1 MTRVVWPVGPHAG
14 ARRHDARGRRAAR
27 RRGLGEA
34 GRSRV
39 RGDAEGHDE
48 GEARHGREQLR
59 ARPGAGRLGR
69 RRRGGPHPAAR
80 WPSATE
86 VEQRAPGGD
95 GGLDRAQQQ
104 GEERD
109 QRAQHEHRH
118 GDAHGARR
126 GEQADEQ
133 PQVDDGD
140 PPQRTTVEPRR
151 GRAHHGRAPTEHR
164 GDQVGQRAEEQLRG
178 EADHDHRG
186 DGPVAV
192 GQRGPR
198 RAGRQSPSDE
208 EEGDDPPPEGGGDRP
223 GREDLRRGLSR
234 GPDQGAPPPGQ
245 PGGVPD
251 QPGQG
256 RGARAQGRPGREHR
270 DRGDQHRKGL
280 PGKAFGA
287 VVHPGAQHRRP
298 QGDQR
303 AGDGEPDPAEH
314 HHHRVRDE
322 HLPVPL
328 VVQAARQPGAEGRA
342 DRDARR
348 RGEVVANGDPEPP
361 RQRTPQPAPQLD
373 AVPQHRARHRR
384 RARHG
389 ERPDAGGHP
398 DQHRG
403 DPRDEQRDAAVLL
416 GAVVDLGGGLQQGLG
431 EVGAP
436 HHRGVG
442 ERAEQHQVH
451 EEPARPGYPAVH
463 EGERGGEAEPDQA
476 RAVTQRPGAAGCRR
490 GGRVH
495 GWLLVEAVR
504 TARAGGWR
512 WAGVPGA
519 PVPGGWR

>member
-1 MTRVVWPVGPHAG
+1 MPRVTTRARLATAVSSCAPDRVRGASDGVGGVGRTPRSVAS
-14 ARRHDARGRRAAR
+14 ATDVSSARRAAT
-27 RRGLGEA
+27 
-34 GRSRV
+34 
-39 RGDAEGHDE
+39 
-48 GEARHGREQLR
+48 
-59 ARPGAGRLGR
+59 ARP
-69 RRRGGPHPAAR
+69 
-80 WPSATE
+80 
-86 VEQRAPGGD
+86 
-95 GGLDRAQQQ
+95 DRAQQQ

-109 QRAQHEHRH
+109 QCAQHEHRH

-151 GRAHHGRAPTEHR
+151 CRPHHGRPPTEHR
-164 GDQVGQRAEEQLRG
+164 GDEVGQRAEEQLRG
-178 EADHDHRG
+178 EADHDDRG

-208 EEGDDPPPEGGGDRP
+208 ARGRRPAHPSAAVTDQVAKTFGGACRAGPTRARP
-223 GREDLRRGLSR
+223 HQASPAAYPTSPARAAGREPRA
-234 GPDQGAPPPGQ
+234 AP
-245 PGGVPD
+245 V
-251 QPGQG
+251 
-256 RGARAQGRPGREHR
+256 ASTAM
-270 DRGDQHRKGL
+270 RGDQHRKGL
-280 PGKAFGA
+280 PGEAFGA
-287 VVHPGAQHRRP
+287 VVHAGAQHRRP

-322 HLPVPL
+322 HRAVPL

-361 RQRTPQPAPQLD
+361 RQRAPQPAPQLD

-389 ERPDAGGHP
+389 ERPEAGGHP

-403 DPRDEQRDAAVLL
+403 DPRDEQCDAAVLL
-416 GAVVDLGGGLQQGLG
+416 GAVVDLGRGLQQGLG

-451 EEPARPGYPAVH
+451 EEPARAGHPAVH

-495 GWLLVEAVR
+495 GGLLVEAVR
-504 TARAGGWR
+504 TARADG
-512 WAGVPGA
+512 
-519 PVPGGWR
+519 